1 MGSYNVI
8 WPHVTSDQF
17 VSRYD
22 IYRLATNVGKLEVP
36 CRIKL
41 LAIELWPLIIISQ
54 TVTVLYVWNVA
65 PVRPQ
70 VARLKT
76 PSFGTWQ
83 AELFDFAQIWPEA
96 NRPEKKSHVRG
107 QDSNNL
113 NLTSRDL
120 GFIKNKSMFPF
131 LGLIAAVLWF
141 LSLLVICDFN
151 LFHFVIWHQ
160 KWWNKW
166 PKMTLKHFK
175 RQSSHGLPVDKRASH
190 VTFRRGHVTRA
201 IFDRKRRY
209 KSRCTFHRASKQIS

>member
-1 MGSYNVI
+1 MKKLLLLYRGILLSYNVI

-17 VSRYD
+17 VNRYD

-36 CRIKL
+36 SRIKL
-41 LAIELWPLIIISQ
+41 LAIKLWPLIIISP

-65 PVRPQ
+65 PGRPY

-76 PSFGTWQ
+76 PVYLARDKRNCSILRKFGPRRI
-83 AELFDFAQIWPEA
+83 A
-96 NRPEKKSHVRG
+96 RRKKSHVRG

-175 RQSSHGLPVDKRASH
+175 RQPSHGLPVDKRASH

-201 IFDRKRRY
+201 IFDHKRR
-209 KSRCTFHRASKQIS
+209 